1 MSIKLLSIFESRKKL
16 LVVKNNSAVV
26 KNNQKEKAMHL
37 GRNVSK
43 LRELKGIKQE
53 EFAKLLKITQQAVS
67 KLENRQE
74 IDDETIEKI
83 AEKLGFTPDSIKE
96 FNPDATVQS
105 INQQGG
111 NVININPLDKIIELY
126 ERMLKE
132 KDMQL
137 NVKDKEIELLKRGV
151 KK

>member
-1 MSIKLLSIFESRKKL
+1 
-16 LVVKNNSAVV
+16 
-26 KNNQKEKAMHL
+26 MHL

-53 EFAKLLKITQQAVS
+53 DFAKMLKITQQAVS
-67 KLENRQE
+67 KLENKKE
-74 IDDETIEKI
+74 IDDETIDKI

-132 KDMQL
+132 KDTIIASQ
-137 NVKDKEIELLKRGV
+137 KKEIEVFKRNTIN
-151 KK
+151 K